1 MTWSGD
7 GFFLTVPLLHIEG
20 NFLKVFTKLQDGD
33 DVQIKENIFFRGSLV
48 FKKRLETLDSAFP
61 EKICWFQPFQLLRG
75 VFRETRK
82 KSKTIGCHLVF
93 LPLRAGKQFFPCA
106 DQIFP

>member
-33 DVQIKENIFFRGSLV
+33 DVQSKESISFRGPLV
-48 FKKRLETLDSAFP
+48 SKEMLEKLDPTFL
-61 EKICWFQPFQLLRG
+61 EKTC
-75 VFRETRK
+75 
-82 KSKTIGCHLVF
+82 
-93 LPLRAGKQFFPCA
+93 
-106 DQIFP
+106 